1 MSIERN
7 KDVVRRLLTAHF
19 RDDRDGVAEI
29 LSPKLTWHMAGENKV
44 MGRPDYLEGLE
55 MGAKAFAEKSQT
67 IQHIIGEGD
76 KVAVLSTV
84 RMRHVGEFIGIAAT
98 QRIVEFPSLWLYR
111 VVDDKIV
118 EIWSFEE
125 DFTGKL
131 RS

>member
-29 LSPKLTWHMAGENKV
+29 LSPKLTWHMAGETKV

-55 MGAKAFAEKSQT
+55 MGAKAFADKSQT
-67 IQHIIGEGD
+67 IQQMIAEGD
-76 KVAVLSTV
+76 KVAVLATV
-84 RMRHVGEFIGIAAT
+84 RMRHAGEFIGIPAT
-98 QRIVEFPSLWLYR
+98 DRTVEFASMWMYR
-111 VVDDKIV
+111 VVDDKVV
-118 EIWSFEE
+118 EIWAFDE
-125 DFTGKL
+125 DFTQKL